1 MEFVAT
7 EARYATLARTYPH
20 QAARLAELHQADV
33 TERWR
38 YYEQL
43 AGVHRTVP
51 QVTTD
56 GEPEVDSDAEL
67 RYDEEVQ

>member
-1 MEFVAT
+1 
-7 EARYATLARTYPH
+7 LARTHPQ

-43 AGVHRTVP
+43 SGVQRTVP
-51 QVTTD
+51 QVVS
-56 GEPEVDSDAEL
+56 GADAEL
-67 RYDEEVQ
+67 ETVAGFGDDEEVQ

>member
-1 MEFVAT
+1 
-7 EARYATLARTYPH
+7 LARTHPK

-43 AGVHRTVP
+43 AGVQRTVP
-51 QVTTD
+51 QVAAEPD
-56 GEPEVDSDAEL
+56 AEPEPVNGFGD
-67 RYDEEVQ
+67 DEEVQ

>member
-1 MEFVAT
+1 
-7 EARYATLARTYPH
+7 LARTHPQ

-51 QVTTD
+51 QAASD
-56 GEPEVDSDAEL
+56 IGPEVDSDAGYH
-67 RYDEEVQ
+67 YDEEVQ